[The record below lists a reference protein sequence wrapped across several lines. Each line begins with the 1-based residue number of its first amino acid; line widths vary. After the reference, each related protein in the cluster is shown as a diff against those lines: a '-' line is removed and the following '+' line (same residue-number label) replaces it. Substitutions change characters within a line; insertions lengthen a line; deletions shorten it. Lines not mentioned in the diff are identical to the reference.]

1 MQAAGPEAALIT
13 GETVRLRFSV
23 KGYDAPESWDIYWT
37 GRQVGTSTHF
47 VACLS
52 TLLQSAVSC
61 MSIGSYV
68 YNPKEVSCFP
78 P

>member
-37 GRQVGTSTHF
+37 GRQVGIPTDLLPVHLAAESSVLH
-47 VACLS
+47 VSPSLS
-52 TLLQSAVSC
+52 
-61 MSIGSYV
+61 I
-68 YNPKEVSCFP
+68 
-78 P
+78 